1 MKCPVCNAKKTK
13 VTCTQH
19 KDSFTVRYCR
29 CLTCDVKFKTVE
41 RYALPEECRTNS
53 YGFMPVSSHIDED
66 AIKNIRRLKR
76 NRYSIKRISEK
87 VSIKPEVVDK
97 IVRYRSFTN
106 V

>member
-1 MKCPVCNAKKTK
+1 M
-13 VTCTQH
+13 
-19 KDSFTVRYCR
+19 
-29 CLTCDVKFKTVE
+29 L
-41 RYALPEECRTNS
+41 
-53 YGFMPVSSHIDED
+53 VSSHIDED

-76 NRYSIKRISEK
+76 NGYSIKRISEK